1 MYKMNPKEPYARA
14 EIKQMPCSAASFVL
28 FSIAAK
34 KIIARA
40 KHSDLGVEM
49 RGGEREYKLCV
60 HHMFVFGFVFVG

>member
-49 RGGEREYKLCV
+49 RGGERV
-60 HHMFVFGFVFVG
+60 